1 MLYTVYYK
9 KVNGFFWRKL
19 KRVKGDGFIEN
30 GYVPGPNNTA
40 IGTTK
45 DIRWFILEDETRI
58 EVPAGDNVLFKFS
71 KERHFAIREQMN
83 KEAGLKII

>member
-9 KVNGFFWRKL
+9 KLNGFFWRKL

-40 IGTTK
+40 IWTTK
-45 DIRWFILEDETRI
+45 NIRWFILEDETRI
-58 EVPAGDNVLFKFS
+58 EIPAGDVLFKFS
-71 KERHFAIREQMN
+71 KERHFAIQAQMN
-83 KEAGLKII
+83 KEAGQKIV